1 MYNEQTIRNELP
13 FCDENI
19 RFIFKEEVGSTNDEL
34 DLLAKNGEDE
44 VTVMLTESQTGGK
57 GRMGRTFHS
66 PKGSGIYMSILL
78 CPDLLPEDC
87 NLLTPMTAVA
97 AAKAIE
103 EVLSVKTDIKWVN
116 DIYLSGKKTAGI
128 LTKAAF
134 SSSQKTDYVI
144 VGIGINLTVPE
155 DGFHEDIRDI
165 AGALKEE
172 VSLFQRD
179 RLVGVFMREFLSY
192 YKCMPEVTFF
202 EEYRKRLLYIGAKI
216 TVRERET
223 FYTATVQGI
232 NERLQL
238 QILTDEGEKKTLY
251 NEEITI
257 RGANSYEKNS

>member
-1 MYNEQTIRNELP
+1 MYNEQTIRNELS
-13 FCDENI
+13 EYNGKI

-34 DLLAKNGEDE
+34 QLLAKKGEE
-44 VTVMLTESQTGGK
+44 EILVMLSESQTGGK
-57 GRMGRTFHS
+57 GRMGRNFHS

-78 CPDLLPEDC
+78 RPDFLPDDC

-116 DIYLSGKKTAGI
+116 DIYLNGRKVAGI

-134 SSSQKTDYVI
+134 SSSDKTDYVI

-155 DGFHEDIRDI
+155 GGFHEEIKDI

-172 VSLFQRD
+172 VSAIQRD
-179 RLVGVFMREFLSY
+179 RLAGVFLREFLSFY
-192 YKCMPEVTFF
+192 NGMPKVTFS
-202 EEYRKRLLYIGAKI
+202 EEYGKRLLFVGEKI
-216 TVRERET
+216 TVREKEN
-223 FYTATVQGI
+223 FYSATAIGI

-238 QILTDEGEKKTLY
+238 EILTEDGEEKTLY
-251 NEEITI
+251 TEEITI
-257 RGANSYEKNS
+257 RQGDVIV